1 MKGDN
6 FMSKIFGDFKNLH
19 DLNETARNL
28 RSGQEYDDLLVLGLE
43 NGVDEDTVKKF
54 YEGDEQYLIQE
65 EKSERKCRI
74 CGCTWNN
81 ACEGGCYWVEDDLC
95 SKCAEDKEPVLK
107 TTEKAVLVHNQA
119 AEIEISVM
127 ENVPKI
133 YATADVNTDA
143 TAVEK
148 LKREAGTAKNDTVPT
163 QPISKYLINKCE
175 DDPEFAKFILIPHK
189 TLEKCFKHIESEA
202 RKKLQNR
209 TGWID
214 DNEVYGWAEDYYRLD
229 DAEIER
235 ISAEKKKQ
243 DEERRKKEN
252 EKAKKEA
259 ATSSNKP
266 NNIKTDAKLPNVK
279 QVDSSKEKGKKNK
292 SEDIGQISLFD
303 FGGAGIE

>member
-1 MKGDN
+1 
-6 FMSKIFGDFKNLH
+6 MSKIFGDFKNLH

-28 RSGQEYDDLLVLGLE
+28 RSGQEYDDLLVLGFE

-95 SKCAEDKEPVLK
+95 SKCAEDKEPVSK
-107 TTEKAVLVHNQA
+107 TIDESGLVHNQA
-119 AEIEISVM
+119 TELEKSDV
-127 ENVPKI
+127 NDVPK
-133 YATADVNTDA
+133 AGASASFNTNE

-163 QPISKYLINKCE
+163 QPISIHLINKCE
-175 DDPEFAKFILIPHK
+175 EDPEFANFILISHK
-189 TLEKCFKHIESEA
+189 TLEKCFKHVETEA

-235 ISAEKKKQ
+235 INTDKKKQ
-243 DEERRKKEN
+243 DEERRKKES

-259 ATSSNKP
+259 VTSSNKP
-266 NNIKTDAKLPNVK
+266 NNVKTDEKLHKVK
-279 QVDSSKEKGKKNK
+279 QVDVSKEKGKKNK